1 MKIKFLGAIGE
12 VTGSS
17 YLLTTD
23 DGQQVLIDLGMF
35 QGSAEVSR
43 LNHRPLGFEATKLAG
58 VVLTHAHLDHCGR
71 LPLLV
76 KAGYQGPVYM
86 TQATKE
92 LTELSLYDTAKV
104 AKENEAEGGY
114 PPMYSEEDVAK
125 LLALVTTVGY
135 DRDLN
140 LAGLKIVFH
149 DAGHI
154 LGSASIEMISAKGE
168 KIVFSGDLG
177 NSPEDL
183 IQPTETFNE
192 ADVVVMESTYGD
204 QLHTLE
210 NPKEIMRQEINEIEK
225 TGGTLLIPAFSIE
238 RTQEVLHD
246 IDHLKKSGQVKQ
258 ETLVFLDSPMAIK
271 ATEVFKQ
278 HAELYNRELAEHSK
292 MDDPFDFPGLTVV
305 EAGWQ
310 SRKIKE
316 IDRPKVIIAGSGMMS
331 GGRIMGHAADFLP
344 LVKTRVLIVGYM
356 AENTL
361 GRALLNGEK
370 QVSIGRIQVEVKAN
384 IRVTTVMSAHADQL
398 KLLLWLKKIKGV
410 KKVFLTHGEEV
421 ARLAFAEKIKEG
433 VVFPE
438 VILPKMNEEIEL

>member
-1 MKIKFLGAIGE
+1 
-12 VTGSS
+12 
-17 YLLTTD
+17 
-23 DGQQVLIDLGMF
+23 
-35 QGSAEVSR
+35 
-43 LNHRPLGFEATKLAG
+43 
-58 VVLTHAHLDHCGR
+58 
-71 LPLLV
+71 
-76 KAGYQGPVYM
+76 
-86 TQATKE
+86 
-92 LTELSLYDTAKV
+92 
-104 AKENEAEGGY
+104 
-114 PPMYSEEDVAK
+114 
-125 LLALVTTVGY
+125 
-135 DRDLN
+135 
-140 LAGLKIVFH
+140 
-149 DAGHI
+149 